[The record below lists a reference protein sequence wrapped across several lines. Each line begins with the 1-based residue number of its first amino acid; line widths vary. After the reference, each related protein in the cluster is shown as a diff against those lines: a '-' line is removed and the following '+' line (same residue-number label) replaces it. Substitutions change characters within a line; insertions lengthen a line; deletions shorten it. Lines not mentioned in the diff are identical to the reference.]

1 MKIVTDDKASEL
13 AVMLLQNDKKIKEE
27 LIQNN
32 DDTKKEFEESIDA
45 KITEVNNDVND
56 KFQKV
61 NDKIEQINIGTM
73 PTITIDEINELFK

>member
-13 AVMLLQNDKKIKEE
+13 AVMLLQNDKKIKDE

-32 DDTKKEFEESIDA
+32 DDTKKEVEESINA

-61 NDKIEQINIGTM
+61 NDKIEKINTGAM
-73 PTITIDEINELFK
+73 PIITIDEINELFK